1 MLAGEFKVMYDAL
14 EDTSHQTMGKIIF
27 LCYMVIVTLL
37 LINMLIAMMGNT
49 YTLVNETQKEWLRQW
64 AHIVLAIE
72 QSVTPGNS
80 SPLTYFLFLLA
91 PVLSKMK
98 CCSK

>member
-1 MLAGEFKVMYDAL
+1 MYLYFLGEFIVMYDAL
-14 EDTSHQTMGKIIF
+14 NYTDHDIMGKLIF
-27 LCYMVIVTLL
+27 ILYMVLVTLL

-72 QSVTPGNS
+72 QTVSPG
-80 SPLTYFLFLLA
+80 T
-91 PVLSKMK
+91 
-98 CCSK
+98 